1 MMTKPLSQTAESLP
15 EEFGFRTGQKGVHNS
30 RTLSFED
37 LETLLDA
44 VPRGASNEEYR
55 QSIREENVL
64 AKSTDSTRRY
74 LGQRLSQ
81 LYGLDEEILLFRV
94 FREYWERAERGRR
107 MLALLLA
114 LARDPILRMTASPV
128 IEIEPGEQLDKVS
141 LRDTIAEKAGD
152 RFNETSV
159 KKIGQMTAS
168 TWTQSGHLEGRT
180 KKIRQRPEN
189 SPVSSAYALFLGY
202 LCGDRGELLFDTF
215 WARALDSPEHERMDL
230 AQTASRRNL
239 LTYRNAG
246 GIIEV
251 DFDPVLSSEERTR
264 IREQN

>member
-1 MMTKPLSQTAESLP
+1 MPHSPALIAESLP
-15 EEFGFRTGQKGVHNS
+15 GSWGFRTGRKGVHNS

-37 LETLLDA
+37 LEMLLGA

-55 QSIREENVL
+55 RAVREKNVL
-64 AKSTDSTRRY
+64 AKRTDSTRRY

-81 LYGLDEEILLFRV
+81 LYGLDKEILIFRV
-94 FREYWERAERGRR
+94 FRNYWERAEHGRR
-107 MLALLLA
+107 VLALLLA
-114 LARDPILRMTASPV
+114 LARDPILRMTASP
-128 IEIEPGEQLDKVS
+128 ILDMEPGEHLDKAD
-141 LRDTIAEKAGD
+141 LRQTIAENAGD

-159 KKIGQMTAS
+159 KKIAQMTAS

-180 KKIRQRPEN
+180 QKIRQRPDN
-189 SPVSSAYALFLGY
+189 SPVSSAYALFLGH
-202 LCGDRGELLFDTF
+202 LCGHRGELLFDTF
-215 WARALDSPEHERMDL
+215 WAHALDCPEHERMAL
-230 AQTASRRNL
+230 ARAGSRRHL

>member
-1 MMTKPLSQTAESLP
+1 MMTKPPAQIIESLP

-44 VPRGASNEEYR
+44 VPREASNDEYR
-55 QSIREENVL
+55 RAIREENVL
-64 AKSTDSTRRY
+64 AKNTDSTRRY

-94 FREYWERAERGRR
+94 FREYWERAERGQRV
-107 MLALLLA
+107 LALLLA
-114 LARDPILRMTASPV
+114 LARDPILRMTASP
-128 IEIEPGEQLDKVS
+128 ILEMEPGEQLDKAN
-141 LRDTIAEKAGD
+141 LRETISEKAGG

-159 KKIGQMTAS
+159 KKIAQMTAS
-168 TWTQSGHLEGRT
+168 TWSQSGHLEGRT
-180 KKIRQRPEN
+180 KKTRQRPEN
-189 SPVSSAYALFLGY
+189 SPVSTAYALLLGY

-215 WARALDSPEHERMDL
+215 WAHALDCPEHERMDL
-230 AQTASRRNL
+230 AQAASRRNL

-251 DFDPVLSSEERTR
+251 DFDPVLSSEKRKR

>member
-1 MMTKPLSQTAESLP
+1 MTPLPSQTAESLP
-15 EEFGFRTGQKGVHNS
+15 GPLGFRTGRKGVHNS

-37 LETLLDA
+37 LETLLGA
-44 VPRGASNEEYR
+44 VPRGASNDEYR
-55 QSIREENVL
+55 RAVREKNVL

-81 LYGLDEEILLFRV
+81 LYGLDEEILIFRV
-94 FREYWERAERGRR
+94 FRTYWERAEHGRR
-107 MLALLLA
+107 VVALLLA
-114 LARDPILRMTASPV
+114 LARDPILRMTASP
-128 IEIEPGEQLDKVS
+128 ILDMERGEHLDKAA
-141 LRDTIAEKAGD
+141 LRQTIAENAGD
-152 RFNETSV
+152 RFNATSV
-159 KKIGQMTAS
+159 RKIAQMTAS
-168 TWTQSGHLEGRT
+168 TWTQSGHLKGRT
-180 KKIRQRPEN
+180 KKTRQRPEN
-189 SPVSSAYALFLGY
+189 SPVSIAYALFLGH

-215 WARALDSPEHERMDL
+215 WAHALDCPEHERMDL
-230 AQTASRRNL
+230 AQAASRRNL